1 MTDTAI
7 AITRTVDARG
17 SFCPGP
23 LMELIRAI
31 RESQVGD
38 VIAVYSSDK
47 GSKTDIP
54 KWVEKAGH
62 RPGRP
67 RGPRRL
73 RRDRR
78 REAAVG
84 PTCSGSSSSAVASG
98 APSPPTCSSRSSAT
112 GSKAGEVDV
121 IVVDSTG
128 QHVYQPGFMYIA
140 MGGERAEK
148 LQRPERAC
156 STRA

>member
-1 MTDTAI
+1 MIDPAVT
-7 AITRTVDARG
+7 ITRTVDARG

-62 RPGRP
+62 R
-67 RGPRRL
+67 L
-73 RRDRR
+73 VSLETRDGYD
-78 REAAVG
+78 E
-84 PTCSGSSSSAVASG
+84 
-98 APSPPTCSSRSSAT
+98 
-112 GSKAGEVDV
+112 
-121 IVVDSTG
+121 IVV
-128 QHVYQPGFMYIA
+128 
-140 MGGERAEK
+140 EK
-148 LQRPERAC
+148 LR
-156 STRA
+156 